1 MAKTA
6 LRTRGF
12 RAKCFISGPGGDFW
26 DRSAIRFWPG
36 NCAAIS
42 GHHRQICR
50 HPSPLGQRGSA
61 YVELVL
67 VLPVLLFLLFAI
79 LEGGILMG
87 VDNSL
92 VSVVDYG
99 IRAMAVEGGMT
110 EEIEEKVRQQLNLR
124 GIDPDQVRIEASWQP
139 VQFQEEIFLRLHY
152 DYPLRLFAIEDVLEI
167 TIPLKAET
175 VGISEHVFR

>member
-1 MAKTA
+1 
-6 LRTRGF
+6 
-12 RAKCFISGPGGDFW
+12 
-26 DRSAIRFWPG
+26 
-36 NCAAIS
+36 
-42 GHHRQICR
+42 
-50 HPSPLGQRGSA
+50 
-61 YVELVL
+61 
-67 VLPVLLFLLFAI
+67 
-79 LEGGILMG
+79 MG

-124 GIDPDQVRIEASWQP
+124 GIDPDQVRIEASWKP